1 MNDDPLAYFITW
13 TVYGT
18 WLQGDVRGWR
28 RYRDGHETPQPL
40 LAAWRRERLLYPVI
54 MLDDRTRKIVESEIS
69 DHCERREWKI
79 WIANP
84 RTTHVHVVVSADGVN
99 GAKVR
104 DQLKANCTR
113 GLRENDSCFCDRPVW
128 SRGGDWQCINSE
140 DDLEAVIIYAAEGQ
154 GRVGLDQ

>member
-18 WLQGDVRGWR
+18 WLQRDVRGWR
-28 RYRDGHETPQPL
+28 RYRGGHETPQPL

-69 DHCERREWKI
+69 DHCERHGWKI

-84 RTTHVHVVVSADGVN
+84 RTTHVHVVVSADGVH

-154 GRVGLDQ
+154 ERVGLDQ

>member
-18 WLQGDVRGWR
+18 WLQGDVHGWR
-28 RYRDGHETPQPL
+28 RYRGGHEAPQPL
-40 LAAWRRERLLYPVI
+40 LTAWRRERLLYPVI

-69 DHCERREWKI
+69 DHCERRGWKI

-84 RTTHVHVVVSADGVN
+84 RTNHVHVVVSADGVN

-140 DDLEAVIIYAAEGQ
+140 DDLEAVIIYAAEAQ
-154 GRVGLDQ
+154 ERVGLDQ